1 VEKRSVTTNAHAD
14 RPTLPRSDSRGAKAS
29 DVIARDLLR
38 YILENDLPE
47 GSMLPVE
54 RDMIAMLGVARVS
67 LREALRLLETRG
79 ILEIRKG
86 PRGGPVVRRPDA
98 THLTEALTLILQ
110 FEGATMAT
118 VFTAR
123 LALEPTLAR
132 LAAKRI
138 TQGQLA
144 ELDDSIATSLASLDD
159 HALFIGQDARFHSVV
174 AEAAGP
180 DAVVL
185 RVFRD
190 QLDALRHGR
199 EMPDP
204 GYPRRRLKRFLDM
217 HAQIAA
223 ALRAKDAAGA
233 GEWMQTHV
241 EDLAAYWKSKH
252 PDLYRRPIHWA
263 G

>member
-1 VEKRSVTTNAHAD
+1 MTGAHAD
-14 RPTLPRSDSRGAKAS
+14 RPTLPRSDRRGAKAS
-29 DVIARDLLR
+29 DVIAHDLLR

-54 RDMIAMLGVARVS
+54 RDMLAMLGVARVS

-138 TQGQLA
+138 TRKQLA
-144 ELDDSIATSLASLDD
+144 ALDDSIAASVESLEDPAV
-159 HALFIGQDARFHSVV
+159 FYGEDARFHGVI

-180 DAVVL
+180 DGVVL
-185 RVFRD
+185 RVFRA

-199 EMPDP
+199 QMPDP
-204 GYPRRRLKRFLDM
+204 GYSRHRLTRFLDM
-217 HAQIAA
+217 HGRITT
-223 ALRAKDAAGA
+223 ALRAKDAPQAA
-233 GEWMQTHV
+233 ELMEAHV
-241 EDLAAYWKSKH
+241 EDVAAFWKSKH
-252 PDLYRRPIHWA
+252 PDLYRQPIQWV